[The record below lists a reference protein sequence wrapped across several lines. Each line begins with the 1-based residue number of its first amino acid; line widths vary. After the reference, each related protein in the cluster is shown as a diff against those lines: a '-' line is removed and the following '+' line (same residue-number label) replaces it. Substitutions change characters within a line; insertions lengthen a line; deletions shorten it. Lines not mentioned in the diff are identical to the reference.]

1 MGSQRTFASMAWNGK
16 GKVTRRERFLAEMD
30 AVIPW
35 PRLVRL
41 IEPHYPKAGQG
52 RQPLGLEKMLRIYFL
67 QQWFNLSDPQAE
79 DAIYD
84 SESMRRFARVEL
96 GDEVVPDET
105 TILRFRH
112 LLEQHELTQAIF
124 EEIQAL
130 LEERRLL
137 LRSGTIVDATII
149 AAPSS
154 TKNASASRDPEM
166 KQTRKGRNWHFGM
179 KLHIGADKRG
189 IVHTVRAT
197 DASVADINQMPE
209 LLHGQE
215 REVFGDQA
223 YWKEDDR
230 KFLEAWGVR
239 YRINRRPT
247 AHRPLSKRWRMI
259 NRARSRTRAR
269 GEHAFRVIKQL
280 WGFAKVRYRGLAK
293 NLARAHTMFA
303 LANLYQV
310 RRQLLPAGA
319 RCALSGN
326 FGQQA
331 VSAATIARPTIT
343 RSPFSEPDCHDH
355 FNQIAAQS
363 DLCRASLGDLA
374 IGDALPLEAR
384 TLARQPRSHIA
395 QGTFTAREGRAC
407 HSDRYPPGRG
417 IRRGSP
423 ARRAQCASS
432 RT

>member
-1 MGSQRTFASMAWNGK
+1 MGNQRTFASMAWDGK

-197 DASVADINQMPE
+197 NAAVADITQLPD

-230 KFLEAWGVR
+230 AFLESWGVR
-239 YRINRRPT
+239 YRINRRPSR
-247 AHRPLSKRWRMI
+247 RPLSKRWRMI

-269 GEHAFRVIKQL
+269 GEHAFRIVKQL

-293 NLARAHTMFA
+293 NLARAQTMFA
-303 LANLYQV
+303 LANLYQF
-310 RRQLLPAGA
+310 RRELLPTELRWCG
-319 RCALSGN
+319 L
-326 FGQQA
+326 
-331 VSAATIARPTIT
+331 
-343 RSPFSEPDCHDH
+343 
-355 FNQIAAQS
+355 
-363 DLCRASLGDLA
+363 
-374 IGDALPLEAR
+374 
-384 TLARQPRSHIA
+384 
-395 QGTFTAREGRAC
+395 
-407 HSDRYPPGRG
+407 
-417 IRRGSP
+417 
-423 ARRAQCASS
+423 
-432 RT
+432 